1 MTANDWPASAVF
13 SRPTM
18 PLALEVRP
26 RVTVPASEPAV
37 LAVTPTLPEAE
48 ARMLPGAARVSLPLA
63 EAATTSR
70 LSWKA
75 AAVTTAFVTARVE
88 PWPTRTLP
96 RSSVDAASVAAA
108 KS

>member
-13 SRPTM
+13 SRPTT

-26 RVTVPASEPAV
+26 GVTVPAREPAV

-48 ARMLPGAARVSLPLA
+48 ARRLPGAARVSLPLA

-75 AAVTTAFVTARVE
+75 GSVITAFVTARVE
-88 PWPTRTLP
+88 PWPRRTLP
-96 RSSVDAASVAAA
+96 RSKVTAASVAEAR
-108 KS
+108 S